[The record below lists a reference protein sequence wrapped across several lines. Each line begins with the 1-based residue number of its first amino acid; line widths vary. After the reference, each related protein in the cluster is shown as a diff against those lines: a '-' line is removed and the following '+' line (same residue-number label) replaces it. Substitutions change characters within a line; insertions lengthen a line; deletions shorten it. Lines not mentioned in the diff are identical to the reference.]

1 MGDQSLLEEV
11 IESLDQDSNI
21 LRIKRLI
28 LFTCHDVWAQDVEE
42 VRSLDLRQLISDL
55 MTHVSDLSMLKQM
68 LNSHIKRLSK
78 QADYLI
84 AADAIIDSIG
94 LLYGLPASELAGL
107 VNQNLPSQEGFI
119 PPPPNLP
126 PRTIKP
132 GHRRNKTLTNPFE
145 LRLEISRNISPLH
158 AKILLYSVL
167 HYRCLYGDKDWSG
180 LNTYDLDDLL
190 NELFATCPTSTILEE
205 KLTQTAQSLDIPDDA
220 NRAAAVILQAMHDL
234 YEPIN

>member
-42 VRSLDLRQLISDL
+42 VRNLDLRQLISDL
-55 MTHVSDLSMLKQM
+55 MTHVSDLSMLKKM
-68 LNSHIKRLSK
+68 LNSQIKRLSK

-132 GHRRNKTLTNPFE
+132 
-145 LRLEISRNISPLH
+145 
-158 AKILLYSVL
+158 
-167 HYRCLYGDKDWSG
+167 
-180 LNTYDLDDLL
+180 
-190 NELFATCPTSTILEE
+190 
-205 KLTQTAQSLDIPDDA
+205 
-220 NRAAAVILQAMHDL
+220 
-234 YEPIN
+234 